1 MASTDEEQE
10 DKLVASGTIS
20 LDFNAPEG
28 PGFNVGQ
35 TVVSKPGVVKVVTVT
50 EPKWDPLSSPDW
62 DKEVHSKE
70 ALVRIKR

>member
-1 MASTDEEQE
+1 MASSDEEDE
-10 DKLVASGTIS
+10 LVASGTIS
-20 LDFNAPEG
+20 LDAEDL
-28 PGFNVGQ
+28 GFNGGQ